1 MNMRSNRLDVLAVD
15 AQASSTIP
23 QSSRRVFP
31 VFLLSCKRCFYRWR
45 SSVQWPSGKRV
56 FSVRWRC
63 SVLFSLESV
72 KFWESLP
79 LPSTCRSQAH
89 SWNNRPFSLRLGP
102 SRFAMRKVLCWA
114 AFHSD
119 LTSFPSIFQTYP
131 GPTTSTPAT
140 LTNLPPISSTFTI
153 KRASNRVA

>member
-1 MNMRSNRLDVLAVD
+1 MNVRSNRLDVLAVG
-15 AQASSTIP
+15 AQTSSTIP
-23 QSSRRVFP
+23 QSSGRIFP
-31 VFLLSCKRCFYRWR
+31 VFLAQPEVVSLSVAQQCT
-45 SSVQWPSGKRV
+45 VALVEEV

-72 KFWESLP
+72 KFGESLP

-89 SWNNRPFSLRLGP
+89 SWNSRPFSLRLGP

-114 AFHSD
+114 AFQSD

-140 LTNLPPISSTFTI
+140 LTILPPISSTFPI
-153 KRASNRVA
+153 KLASSRVA